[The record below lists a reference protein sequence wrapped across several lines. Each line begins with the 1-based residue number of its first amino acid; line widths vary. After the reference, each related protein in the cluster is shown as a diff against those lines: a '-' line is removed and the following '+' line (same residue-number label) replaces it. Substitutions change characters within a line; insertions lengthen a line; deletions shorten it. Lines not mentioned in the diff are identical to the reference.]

1 MEYKDNIVNLFSLF
15 TNESVALKF
24 MMDNRLIY
32 QEIFCNKCRL
42 KMTLVIDNSKKNGY
56 KWSCYKCHKTHSIL
70 YGSIF
75 YGSKI
80 PMSKVLYLLYFWVNE
95 YSYSAASHE
104 VDININTVTYYF
116 TLFRNACDSF
126 IISSSIQ
133 QIGGQGKTVQIDETL
148 MCHRK
153 YHVGRIL
160 NQVWI
165 FGGVCIEDHQ
175 FFCLVVPDRTSKTLK
190 EEIMNHILPGTTIIS
205 DCWKGY
211 DCLDSC
217 NEFEHLTVDHSK
229 NFVNPINGANTQTI
243 ERMWRE
249 LKKINKKYEG
259 IPRNKINEHISEF
272 ILRNNIINNS
282 YNKFQA
288 AVALIADTQFIM
300 VEDAK

>member
-1 MEYKDNIVNLFSLF
+1 MEENIESLIPLFK
-15 TNESVALKF
+15 NEQFAFNFAIQNHL
-24 MMDNRLIY
+24 LY
-32 QEIFCNKCRL
+32 QCLYCDRCNS
-42 KMTLVIDNSKKNGY
+42 KMYIVTDNSKKFCI
-56 KWSCYKCHKTHSIL
+56 KWFCFNCKRTQSIL
-70 YGSIF
+70 YGSVF
-75 YGSKI
+75 YGAKLSI
-80 PMSKVLYLLYFWVNE
+80 SKVFYLIYCWLHE
-95 YSYSAASHE
+95 LQCCETAHE
-104 VDININTVTYYF
+104 VGVHINTVTYYF
-116 TLFRNACDSF
+116 TLFRNACDSYV
-126 IISSSIQ
+126 ISSNVS
-133 QIGGQGKTVQIDETL
+133 QIGGPGKTVQIDETL

-272 ILRNNIINNS
+272 IWRNNIINNS

>member
-1 MEYKDNIVNLFSLF
+1 
-15 TNESVALKF
+15 
-24 MMDNRLIY
+24 
-32 QEIFCNKCRL
+32 
-42 KMTLVIDNSKKNGY
+42 
-56 KWSCYKCHKTHSIL
+56 
-70 YGSIF
+70 
-75 YGSKI
+75 
-80 PMSKVLYLLYFWVNE
+80 
-95 YSYSAASHE
+95 
-104 VDININTVTYYF
+104 
-116 TLFRNACDSF
+116 
-126 IISSSIQ
+126 
-133 QIGGQGKTVQIDETL
+133 

-217 NEFEHLTVDHSK
+217 NEFEHLTVD
-229 NFVNPINGANTQTI
+229 
-243 ERMWRE
+243 
-249 LKKINKKYEG
+249 
-259 IPRNKINEHISEF
+259 PRNKINEHISEF
-272 ILRNNIINNS
+272 IWRNNIINNS